1 MDMENIGP
9 SLKMLGATGNFRF
22 KRKFNNVLP
31 LLGFRWIYTIRQIQV
46 IKLFHSF
53 HSDFVPEF
61 YKNVKSRGNVKGGDG
76 IPQRPNGPF

>member
-61 YKNVKSRGNVKGGDG
+61 
-76 IPQRPNGPF
+76 